1 MMPNPLSTPMP
12 AVPGVLQYGDVANL
26 KGENGKFLSSTKGTC
41 TLDAPG
47 RSEEADFGL
56 VHISKGEDY
65 HGEVKSGDL
74 VALRSPTTGR
84 FLARAAHVQKS
95 LGQSHRSLAAIA
107 DIQELCRETG
117 ACFFFFVFFIVFPPK
132 LLANVFL
139 VQLLPRWLLCT
150 VAYAASRTLPLAS
163 VAR

>member
-56 VHISKGEDY
+56 VHISKG
-65 HGEVKSGDL
+65 G
-74 VALRSPTTGR
+74 
-84 FLARAAHVQKS
+84 
-95 LGQSHRSLAAIA
+95 
-107 DIQELCRETG
+107 
-117 ACFFFFVFFIVFPPK
+117 
-132 LLANVFL
+132 
-139 VQLLPRWLLCT
+139 LPRRGQ
-150 VAYAASRTLPLAS
+150 VGRPGGAAVPDHR
-163 VAR
+163 